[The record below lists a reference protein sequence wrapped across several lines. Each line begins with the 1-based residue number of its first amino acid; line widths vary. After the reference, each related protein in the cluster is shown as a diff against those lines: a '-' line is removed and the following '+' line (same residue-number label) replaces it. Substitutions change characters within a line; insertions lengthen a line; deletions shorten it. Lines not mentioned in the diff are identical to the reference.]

1 MGITIYYKGKLKNK
15 DEVYSLKDDLV
26 DFAETMNWEWHALD
40 NDWDKPASAELDVKA
55 RRAEIKGHLPL
66 KGVSLQLHPNCE
78 TLTLY
83 FDQEGRLMDP
93 IGLIMIREGRLKPQ
107 SAYLSVKTQ
116 FAPPEVHISI
126 IKLLE
131 FLKNRYIPDLEVM
144 DEGGYWESRDEAA
157 LRKSI
162 SFLNEQMD
170 RMEEILSTIGRE
182 EVKGLSTEELA
193 RLIEQKLKNWKK

>member
-1 MGITIYYKGKLKNK
+1 
-15 DEVYSLKDDLV
+15 
-26 DFAETMNWEWHALD
+26 
-40 NDWDKPASAELDVKA
+40 
-55 RRAEIKGHLPL
+55 
-66 KGVSLQLHPNCE
+66 
-78 TLTLY
+78 
-83 FDQEGRLMDP
+83 MDP

-131 FLKNRYIPDLEVM
+131 FLKNRYIPDLEVV

-170 RMEEILSTIGRE
+170 RMEEILSTISRE
-182 EVKGLSTEELA
+182 EVKDLSTEELA
-193 RLIEQKLKNWKK
+193 RLIEQKLKNRKK